1 MPATPSERT
10 GPESP
15 AAGPCTALLV
25 SADATSMSRVREFL
39 TDGPDGLA
47 IERAGSLD
55 AAIER
60 LAAGAFDVMLIDL
73 PSFARARSQW
83 PDPARRAELFPP
95 IIVLSERDD
104 PHEALAVLRD
114 GAQDYLDIRSESP
127 RRILRCI
134 WHAIERHQLVAE
146 LREARE
152 RALFA
157 ATHDS
162 LTQLPNRYLLE
173 EQMRRA
179 LPQALRARTSA
190 ALLYL
195 DLDRFKG
202 INDTMGHAAG
212 DEVLVEVAARLAR
225 CTRRSDV
232 VARVGGDEFLVLVT
246 DLENDHALSGVAG
259 KIHEMLAQPF
269 SVRGR
274 ECWLGASI
282 GIAVFPRDGEDPD
295 SLMRHADLALYQAKA
310 AGRGMSRFYSEAL
323 NDSIRRRHVLEHA
336 LRRALERG
344 GLRIVYQPIFTSNGL
359 QIVAAEALLR
369 WTDPELGT
377 ISPAEF
383 IAVAEQSGLIIP
395 LGDAVLRTAC
405 EQLAQWKH
413 EGHALRM
420 TVNLSAHQID
430 EEALRQ
436 LVLGALWD
444 TGLEPADLELEI
456 TESAL
461 MRDEQIADR
470 TFRALKRIGVG
481 VSLDD
486 FGTGYSSLNYLK
498 RFPVDTVKI
507 DRSFIRDLTIDPDDA
522 AIVSAILSIA
532 RQLDLNVVAEGVETE
547 EQRTFLAERLCPQL
561 QGFLLSPPLSADEFG
576 ALLRSDPASRKRDR
590 AASGAGARARAD

>member
-1 MPATPSERT
+1 MSRDLSNRD
-10 GPESP
+10 PESL
-15 AAGPCTALLV
+15 AACTALLV
-25 SADATSMSRVREFL
+25 SADATTMSRVRDYL
-39 TDGPDGLA
+39 TQGPAGLV
-47 IERAGSLD
+47 IERAESLVV
-55 AAIER
+55 ARQR
-60 LAAGAFDVMLIDL
+60 LEAHRFDVLLIDL
-73 PSFARARSQW
+73 SSFERARTEW
-83 PDPARRAELFPP
+83 PDAAQRAELFPP
-95 IIVLSERDD
+95 IVVLADRDD
-104 PHEALAVLRD
+104 PEAALEVLRG
-114 GAQDYLDIRSESP
+114 GAQDCLDIGSESAS
-127 RRILRCI
+127 RIARCI
-134 WHAIERHQLVAE
+134 RHAIERHQLVAE

-152 RALFA
+152 RAQFA
-157 ATHDS
+157 ATHDP
-162 LTQLPNRYLLE
+162 LTQLPNRHLLE
-173 EQMRRA
+173 EQMSRV
-179 LPQALRARTSA
+179 LPQALRIGASA

-246 DLENDHALSGVAG
+246 DLANDHALSSVAA
-259 KIHEMLAQPF
+259 KIHTLLAEPF

-282 GIAVFPRDGEDPD
+282 GIAVFPRDGEDGD
-295 SLMRHADLALYQAKA
+295 ALMRHADLALYQAKA
-310 AGRGMSRFYSEAL
+310 AGRGTSRFYSDAL
-323 NDSIRRRHVLEHA
+323 NESLRRRHVLEHA
-336 LRRALERG
+336 LRRALDRG
-344 GLRIVYQPIFTSNGL
+344 GLRIVYQPIFSSNGL
-359 QIVAAEALLR
+359 QLVAAEALLR
-369 WTDPELGT
+369 WTDPELGRVAP
-377 ISPAEF
+377 SEF
-383 IAVAEQSGLIIP
+383 ISVAEQSGLIIP

-420 TVNLSAHQID
+420 SVNLSAHQIE

-436 LVLGALWD
+436 LVSRALWD
-444 TGLEPADLELEI
+444 TGLDPSDLELEI

-461 MRDEQIADR
+461 MRDEQVAER

-507 DRSFIRDLTIDPDDA
+507 DRSFIRDLAVDPDDA

-547 EQRTFLAERLCPQL
+547 EQRIFLSERLCPQL
-561 QGFLLSPPLSADEFG
+561 QGFLLSPPLPAEEFG
-576 ALLRSDPASRKRDR
+576 ALLRS
-590 AASGAGARARAD
+590 GRARAKRD